1 MNGQRGKRGIFKI
14 ISVMAIVTFLM
25 SACGSG
31 DPANT
36 EAPNTSKTEASSME
50 DLGAEKSLITL
61 QTDLASVGGW
71 LYVYDLEET
80 DPFLLREETLPLQRG
95 SLPRIVLTKMRLYW
109 ILP

>member
-1 MNGQRGKRGIFKI
+1 MNRQRGKRGIFKI

-36 EAPNTSKTEASSME
+36 EAPNASKTEASNME

-61 QTDLASVGGW
+61 QTDLASIGGW

-80 DPFLLREETLPLQRG
+80 LPLQRG
-95 SLPRIVLTKMRLYW
+95 SLARIVLTKMRLYW